1 MLLSRLRAAFYY
13 LVFLAC
19 QSWQLFFISAQW
31 INFAI
36 Y

>member
-13 LVFLAC
+13 LIFSLPVIFM
-19 QSWQLFFISAQW
+19 SEQW